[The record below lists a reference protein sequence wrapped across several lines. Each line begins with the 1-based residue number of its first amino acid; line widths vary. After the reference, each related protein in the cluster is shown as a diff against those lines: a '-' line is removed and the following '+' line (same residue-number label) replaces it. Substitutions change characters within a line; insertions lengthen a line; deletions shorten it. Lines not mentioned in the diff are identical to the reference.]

1 MIMFPNN
8 QLFTFLQR
16 MLGVLQDIRT
26 EQKLTNVYLQE
37 LARPTLNGFA
47 IFTQRIEDKMDLQI
61 NDDGKGIVFTATPTK
76 NGQPVTLRAGQVPT
90 WTLSQAGV
98 LNLSVDPTGLIATG
112 TLPTP
117 PVDGTGFTATIS
129 LTLADNTVVTDAS
142 APFDIVQDPD
152 NVDSFTIQEAAQ

>member
-1 MIMFPNN
+1 MFPNN
-8 QLFTFLQR
+8 QLYAIAVQI
-16 MLGVLQDIRT
+16 LGVLKDIRA
-26 EQKLTNVYLQE
+26 EQKQANVYLQE
-37 LARPTLNGFA
+37 LSRPTVNGFW
-47 IFTQRIEDKMDLQI
+47 ICSQRIEDKMDLQI

-76 NGQPVTLRAGQVPT
+76 NGQPVALRPGQVPT

-98 LNLSVDPTGLIATG
+98 LNLAVDPTGLIATG

-117 PVDGTGFTATIS
+117 PVDGTGYTATIS
-129 LTLADNTVVTDAS
+129 LTLADNTVVTDTS